1 MNAFVEYM
9 NATSNYKIRFV
20 NIKQQAIRFTKGIQ
34 GGSILR
40 NQLSVANDID
50 QLKKLLIQTIPA

>member
-1 MNAFVEYM
+1 M

-20 NIKQQAIRFTKGIQ
+20 NIKQQAIRFTKGMQ